1 MRNNLKDYTELWQL
15 QDSITT
21 AVNACGYGIW
31 DLCPANGGFRLEL
44 STHIEE
50 EDISNLCC
58 QQPLLP
64 AAFDG
69 RLRRRRQKRINVQLA
84 AIIATVVKP
93 GS

>member
-31 DLCPANGGFRLEL
+31 DLCPSNGGFRLEL

-58 QQPLLP
+58 QLPLMTDYEGEARNGSMFSL
-64 AAFDG
+64 
-69 RLRRRRQKRINVQLA
+69 QL
-84 AIIATVVKP
+84 
-93 GS
+93 S

>member
-31 DLCPANGGFRLEL
+31 DLCPSNGGFRLEL

-50 EDISNLCC
+50 EDISNLC
-58 QQPLLP
+58 
-64 AAFDG
+64 
-69 RLRRRRQKRINVQLA
+69 
-84 AIIATVVKP
+84 
-93 GS
+93 

>member
-1 MRNNLKDYTELWQL
+1 MTGYKSIRHMRNNLKDYPELWQL

-58 QQPLLP
+58 QLPLM
-64 AAFDG
+64 ADYEGEG
-69 RLRRRRQKRINVQLA
+69 RNGSMFSLQL
-84 AIIATVVKP
+84 
-93 GS
+93 S